1 MSHILYYHFGCR
13 TTKNINFTLLSSDH
27 LSTMVMGSRL
37 KILSVAWQCSQDLSL
52 PLVTLVHLL
61 YLVSFTLECSE
72 SFCWRLMGHNASLH
86 WLFMA
91 QCSPGKITVTTITA
105 YKVPRNWLWPSKTML
120 LTPLGFWISSIINES
135 SCIPWYYFDPLCPV
149 PDVVQFYTAVLLYL
163 HSYLNPH
170 SYTGDRTTTT
180 YITWTSTDVFF
191 YR

>member
-1 MSHILYYHFGCR
+1 MTMQSRFIVAFGY
-13 TTKNINFTLLSSDH
+13 F
-27 LSTMVMGSRL
+27 G
-37 KILSVAWQCSQDLSL
+37 
-52 PLVTLVHLL
+52 
-61 YLVSFTLECSE
+61 SFTLF
-72 SFCWRLMGHNASLH
+72 SFIYSWMFREVLLAPDGPQCLSSL
-86 WLFMA
+86 
-91 QCSPGKITVTTITA
+91 TVYGTVFSWKDHRKPTITA

-135 SCIPWYYFDPLCPV
+135 SCIPWYYFDPLCAV